1 MKKEINNLR
10 KTIILTVILCLI
22 VIIFVSYIQLYGQSK
37 ITSKCSYLDPIMI
50 DLLAFFAALFLFF
63 EGIIK
68 VFEHSNATVKG
79 QLTRVLRIT
88 IGCAIIT
95 LHIIQLI
102 HK

>member
-10 KTIILTVILCLI
+10 KTIILTVVLCFI
-22 VIIFVSYIQLYGQSK
+22 VIIFVSYLQLYGQSK
-37 ITSKCSYLDPIMI
+37 ITIKCSYLDPIAI
-50 DLLAFFAALFLFF
+50 DLLAFFTALFLFF
-63 EGIIK
+63 EGIIR
-68 VFEHSNATVKG
+68 VLENSNATIKS

-95 LHIIQLI
+95 LHIIQFI